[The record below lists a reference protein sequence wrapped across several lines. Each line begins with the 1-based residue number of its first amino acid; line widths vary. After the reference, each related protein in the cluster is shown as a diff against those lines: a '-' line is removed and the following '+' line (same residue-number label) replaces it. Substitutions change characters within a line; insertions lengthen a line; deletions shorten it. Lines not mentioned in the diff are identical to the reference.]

1 MGYWRMVLWRAVQ
14 ETVKDTKLD
23 TWAGAMMVLVGPVL
37 ASGVFWL
44 LLGFALP
51 DSAGWARMVAAA
63 VPLLTGPVAL
73 GMRLAAVPPALHGKA
88 AERIAELE
96 HQLADLESTR
106 ALNRATLMRF
116 YSDAQPILDRGFEI
130 TPVDL
135 AGFISEIEIWISATA
150 TWIAE
155 HMGEGALSRF
165 TDRSGWRSAHF
176 PAALNPD
183 HGRAICLLN
192 VYRTNLRAL
201 IESEAWS

>member
-1 MGYWRMVLWRAVQ
+1 
-14 ETVKDTKLD
+14 
-23 TWAGAMMVLVGPVL
+23 
-37 ASGVFWL
+37 
-44 LLGFALP
+44 
-51 DSAGWARMVAAA
+51 
-63 VPLLTGPVAL
+63 
-73 GMRLAAVPPALHGKA
+73 
-88 AERIAELE
+88 
-96 HQLADLESTR
+96 
-106 ALNRATLMRF
+106 MRF
-116 YSDAQPILDRGFEI
+116 YSDAQPILDRSFDI

-155 HMGEGALSRF
+155 HMGEAALSRF